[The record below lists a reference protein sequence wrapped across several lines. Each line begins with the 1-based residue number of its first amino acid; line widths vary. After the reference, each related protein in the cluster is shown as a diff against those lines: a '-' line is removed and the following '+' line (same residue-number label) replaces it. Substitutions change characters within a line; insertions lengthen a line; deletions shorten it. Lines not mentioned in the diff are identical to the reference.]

1 MLIRDGYL
9 TPRILDNLE
18 ELMME
23 SKEIYQ
29 ESYNTLVGIRKS
41 IGDTKLVI
49 DFDKLDANSKEEIR
63 SAIMKVTGE
72 RQSAILTVLG
82 NTMSGV

>member
-1 MLIRDGYL
+1 
-9 TPRILDNLE
+9 
-18 ELMME
+18 MME